1 MRDDKSSLLHQV
13 SVVKRRLK
21 VAVRELTEAMNGLP
35 IAEELQIPSDS
46 ADHDE
51 QCDLQRYC
59 ICLEVALDEATKWA
73 RKLEERARAV
83 ADGTAVA
90 KFVVPETP

>member
-1 MRDDKSSLLHQV
+1 MKHDRTSLLRQL
-13 SVVKRRLK
+13 SVVKRRVK
-21 VAVRELTEAMNGLP
+21 ATVRELTDAMDGLP
-35 IAEELQIPSDS
+35 IAEELPYPLETD
-46 ADHDE
+46 DHTE

-83 ADGTAVA
+83 ADETAILGR
-90 KFVVPETP
+90 